1 MNFDEMKN
9 IDFYLSIGFI
19 TVISSFLTLVLTQ
32 IIKAIM
38 KKSKAI
44 TKDMASSLVDAK
56 LSMVGR
62 IIASLSYVALYFI
75 NEIFILKHHIQL
87 SGSLLTSL
95 LTGITFTLTN
105 TKGIYT
111 ALHQMSKKKDVYE
124 KLEYAETIIKKLDEP
139 IDETKKKWI
148 LTNKKEGK
156 N

>member
-9 IDFYLSIGFI
+9 IDFYLSIGLI
-19 TVISSFLTLVLTQ
+19 TVISSFITLVLTQ
-32 IIKAIM
+32 IIKVIM
-38 KKSKAI
+38 KKSKVI
-44 TKDMASSLVDAK
+44 TKDMESSLVDTK
-56 LSMVGR
+56 LSMVR
-62 IIASLSYVALYFI
+62 IIASVSYVTLYFV

-87 SGSLLTSL
+87 SGSLLTSI
-95 LTGITFTLTN
+95 LTGIAFTLTN

-124 KLEYAETIIKKLDEP
+124 KLKYAETIIKQLDEP

>member
-9 IDFYLSIGFI
+9 IDFYLSIGLI
-19 TVISSFLTLVLTQ
+19 TVISSFITLVLTQ
-32 IIKAIM
+32 IIKVIM
-38 KKSKAI
+38 KKSKVI
-44 TKDMASSLVDAK
+44 TKDMESSLVDTK

-62 IIASLSYVALYFI
+62 IIASVSYVTLYFV

-87 SGSLLTSL
+87 SGSLLTSI
-95 LTGITFTLTN
+95 LTGIAFTLTN

-124 KLEYAETIIKKLDEP
+124 KLKYVETIIKQLDEP

>member
-75 NEIFILKHHIQL
+75 NEIFILKHHIA
-87 SGSLLTSL
+87 SLL
-95 LTGITFTLTN
+95 LTFFL
-105 TKGIYT
+105 
-111 ALHQMSKKKDVYE
+111 VC
-124 KLEYAETIIKKLDEP
+124 
-139 IDETKKKWI
+139 
-148 LTNKKEGK
+148 
-156 N
+156 

>member
-1 MNFDEMKN
+1 MNFDDMKN
-9 IDFYLSIGFI
+9 IDFYLSIGII
-19 TVISSFLTLVLTQ
+19 TVISSLITLVLTQ
-32 IIKAIM
+32 IIKVIM
-38 KKSKAI
+38 KKSKVI
-44 TKDMASSLVDAK
+44 TNDMESSLVDTK

-62 IIASLSYVALYFI
+62 IIASVSYVTMYFV

-87 SGSLLTSL
+87 SGSLLTSI
-95 LTGITFTLTN
+95 LTGIAFTLTN

-124 KLEYAETIIKKLDEP
+124 KLKYAETIIKQLDEP

>member
-9 IDFYLSIGFI
+9 IDFYLSIGLI
-19 TVISSFLTLVLTQ
+19 TVISSFITLVLTQ
-32 IIKAIM
+32 IIKVIM
-38 KKSKAI
+38 KKSKVI
-44 TKDMASSLVDAK
+44 TKDMESSLVDTK

-62 IIASLSYVALYFI
+62 IIASISYVTLYFV
-75 NEIFILKHHIQL
+75 NEIFVLKHQIQL
-87 SGSLLTSL
+87 SGSLLTSI

-124 KLEYAETIIKKLDEP
+124 KLEYVETIIKQLDEP

>member
-1 MNFDEMKN
+1 M
-9 IDFYLSIGFI
+9 
-19 TVISSFLTLVLTQ
+19 T
-32 IIKAIM
+32 
-38 KKSKAI
+38 
-44 TKDMASSLVDAK
+44 
-56 LSMVGR
+56 
-62 IIASLSYVALYFI
+62 LYFV

-87 SGSLLTSL
+87 SGSLLTSI
-95 LTGITFTLTN
+95 LTGIAFTLTN

-124 KLEYAETIIKKLDEP
+124 KLEYAETIIKQLDEP